1 MRRDPE
7 HKMDGKRNALFTMR
21 KRSRSMGM
29 QKQTG
34 RWFVD
39 QELRALYSRASLC
52 GMLTFLQLRIGFSL
66 SFQLLLEPIHPCC
79 CSQLQF
85 IVIAF
90 NEYNF
95 HSISYMNIHNLSILL
110 FMDIWVL
117 SSLGLFIIM
126 QLCTF
131 LYISFIPMNIFVG
144 EYIYRNRI
152 AGIQCMCIFNLK
164 EAAPQFPKVIIPI
177 YCRQ

>member
-1 MRRDPE
+1 
-7 HKMDGKRNALFTMR
+7 
-21 KRSRSMGM
+21 
-29 QKQTG
+29 
-34 RWFVD
+34 
-39 QELRALYSRASLC
+39 
-52 GMLTFLQLRIGFSL
+52 
-66 SFQLLLEPIHPCC
+66 
-79 CSQLQF
+79 
-85 IVIAF
+85 
-90 NEYNF
+90 
-95 HSISYMNIHNLSILL
+95 
-110 FMDIWVL
+110 MDIWVL

-177 YCRQ
+177 YCHQ